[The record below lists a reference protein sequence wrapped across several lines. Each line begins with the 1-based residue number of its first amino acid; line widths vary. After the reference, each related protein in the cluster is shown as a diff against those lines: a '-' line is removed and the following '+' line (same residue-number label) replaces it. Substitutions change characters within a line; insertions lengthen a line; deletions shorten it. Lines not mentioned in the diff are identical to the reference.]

1 MDKGRTD
8 VTRTHERDIEA
19 VEQRCCG
26 DAWGTEL
33 PLASQCGCNQ
43 QQIPLLYDTL
53 VGIRTLMRETNRHL
67 EYLVIVAD
75 ELKEL
80 KDEQMNALRSCDCC
94 HLHGTPECGHHDE
107 TRSAEPPPA
116 EAGSHEH
123 SMACFQ
129 EPGHCPD
136 EVKRPPR
143 RLKRFNDP
151 RSEGGAAGGA
161 GTRKPFT
168 DESRILNDCGHR
180 CSNYPGD
187 PSACCDADEVCQCDY
202 HNPKPPSAVG
212 SASENVHQVVKDTES
227 SEQEGG
233 LCTLCND
240 GGWKGETHFERSGK
254 HIKAS
259 P

>member
-1 MDKGRTD
+1 M
-8 VTRTHERDIEA
+8 TRTHERDIEA

-94 HLHGTPECGHHDE
+94 HLHGTSECRHHDE
-107 TRSAEPPPA
+107 TRSAELSPA
-116 EAGSHEH
+116 DAGSHDGCPLCGTILEN
-123 SMACFQ
+123 A
-129 EPGHCPD
+129 PGIGPYCPSKGCPVSD
-136 EVKRPPR
+136 GADLFREDKILTDHLRRVLFNRMPP
-143 RLKRFNDP
+143 KAE
-151 RSEGGAAGGA
+151 SAAA
-161 GTRKPFT
+161 QR
-168 DESRILNDCGHR
+168 
-180 CSNYPGD
+180 
-187 PSACCDADEVCQCDY
+187 
-202 HNPKPPSAVG
+202 
-212 SASENVHQVVKDTES
+212 
-227 SEQEGG
+227 EGG

-240 GGWKGETHFERSGK
+240 GVWKGETHFERSEK
-254 HIKAS
+254 HTKAS